1 MYNMHICAMVINL
14 LIDFRQA
21 RIPPE
26 ARVEGSF
33 RCCVGVGFK
42 GKPEGR
48 PQRTG
53 RITCI
58 LYMIYVYVIY
68 IRLYISIYIGN

>member
-42 GKPEGR
+42 GKPEGK
-48 PQRTG
+48 PQRIG
-53 RITCI
+53 RIICI
-58 LYMIYVYVIY
+58 YEICLFDIY
-68 IRLYISIYIGN
+68 ILRLYIHIGN